1 MEAHVASQPHRLPD
15 WLRVKVRKGEQGAG
29 TRALLARHR
38 VSTVC
43 SNARCPNIGECYA
56 TGTATF
62 LLMGERCTRGCRFCA
77 VESALPAPLDPDE
90 PARVAAAAAELA
102 VSHVVLTSVTRDDIP
117 DGGAAH
123 FAKTVRKV
131 REALPGATVEV
142 LVPDFRGDM
151 AAVEAVARAGIDVFN
166 HNLETVPSLY
176 SVVRPGADYRRSLG
190 VLEHAR
196 EAAPEVPTKS
206 GLMVGIGETVDEL
219 FAVMDDLVSVG
230 CRFLTLGQYLRPSP
244 RHLSVERYVTPE
256 EFEELGSAALRKGFR
271 FVASAP
277 FVRSSYRAHEAL
289 LSCGSGEPTCPR

>member
-1 MEAHVASQPHRLPD
+1 VASQPHRLPD

>member
-1 MEAHVASQPHRLPD
+1 MASQPHRLPD